1 MLAYP
6 IQVERFRLGS
16 GPLPAT
22 RTGNERL
29 LRRFLFYTTFA
40 NGSLPLILAEGKT
53 DSIYL
58 VAAIRSLAPA
68 FPTLSP
74 AGGGELLVRFP
85 RSTASFER
93 LFDLTG
99 GQDPLQKFISQ
110 YRSDYKPI
118 KGPKGTQPVI
128 VFLDNDKGGLQAL
141 KHIRN
146 NL

>member
-1 MLAYP
+1 MR
-6 IQVERFRLGS
+6 ISDWSSDVCS
-16 GPLPAT
+16 
-22 RTGNERL
+22 
-29 LRRFLFYTTFA
+29 
-40 NGSLPLILAEGKT
+40 SDLPLILAEGKT

-110 YRSDYKPI
+110 YRSEYKPI
-118 KGPKGTQPVI
+118 KGPTGTQPVI
-128 VFLDNDKGGLQAL
+128 VDRKSTRLNSS
-141 KHIRN
+141 H
-146 NL
+146 